1 MIDVGIRLE
10 TSIIIKDELLSKFK
24 SFDISTNIGE
34 ISAAELDNCGN
45 VIYRSSTV
53 DDHFPNVFKIIAI
66 DISTQNN
73 IFQVIVNP
81 SICDYTYT
89 LSLDKLNS
97 ILNTSYSL
105 DDINEVIADTV
116 IKSLYL

>member
-10 TSIIIKDELLSKFK
+10 TAIIIKDELLSKFK

-45 VIYRSSTV
+45 VIYRSSAI

-89 LSLDKLNS
+89 LSLDKVNS